1 MFFRQNLLCDVTLI
15 SDNSAEVSAH
25 KMVLAA
31 CSPYF
36 YAMFTSFEESKSER
50 VTLQGVDATALQLL
64 VDYVYTSEV
73 HVTEDNVQV
82 CIQKM
87 TFFFKLIIF
96 LRLLKIIFFLQVLLP
111 AANLLQLTDVRDACC
126 DFLQGQ
132 LHPTNCLGI
141 RAFADLHGCLELLSH
156 ADSYIEQHFS

>member
-1 MFFRQNLLCDVTLI
+1 
-15 SDNSAEVSAH
+15 
-25 KMVLAA
+25 MVLAA

-36 YAMFTSFEESKSER
+36 SAMFTSFEESKSER
-50 VTLQGVDATALQLL
+50 VTLQGVDSTALQLL

-73 HVTEDNVQV
+73 HVTEENVQV
-82 CIQKM
+82 RFTSFVDLYFHFNLCVKFINFHC
-87 TFFFKLIIF
+87 FFV
-96 LRLLKIIFFLQVLLP
+96 FFLKVLLP

-156 ADSYIEQHFS
+156 ADSYIEQHFSYVF